1 MASIPS
7 KNACPKGYASDCLS
21 QIQSFSGSLL
31 KLEEESSH
39 SALLADRLTSSPLP
53 RNVHH
58 MKDNVQR
65 KLDEN
70 NTYRCVETTL
80 GSRHWWHYLKP
91 AVPKAST
98 HLHICESKISPF
110 IHHDQVGFI
119 PGMQGFFNI
128 RKSINVIHHI
138 NKLKNKSHMIIS
150 IVARKMFC
158 YFFINIIF
166 HNSLLQR
173 NQINCPHNN

>member
-1 MASIPS
+1 MPLWRASSVFIT
-7 KNACPKGYASDCLS
+7 D
-21 QIQSFSGSLL
+21 
-31 KLEEESSH
+31 H
-39 SALLADRLTSSPLP
+39 
-53 RNVHH
+53 V
-58 MKDNVQR
+58 
-65 KLDEN
+65 
-70 NTYRCVETTL
+70 L
-80 GSRHWWHYLKP
+80 GSRLQICSSLDLGMMTPDTLKRNTRP
-91 AVPKAST
+91 DKDNTENENYRSVLLMNIDAKILNKILAIRIQQ
-98 HLHICESKISPF
+98 HIKKI